1 MTIMIPIWEVC
12 EAIDKHTF
20 DERFAFVQ
28 LLIEK
33 YGEEEE

>member
-1 MTIMIPIWEVC
+1 MTMMIPIWEVC

-20 DERFAFVQ
+20 SERFAYVQ

-33 YGEEEE
+33 YGVEEK